1 MSRGHRE
8 DYRPVESLASTPPAA
23 DASSDRAP
31 VRGEGGNTP
40 RTRLESRQLDMPAS
54 HERPQERSGEDPAN
68 RDTLLMDGLA
78 LPRTDVR
85 QPVHLQERT
94 YALRDSETRIL
105 ATVGTFRVVPAADVT
120 SGSTTPDVWNGDIR
134 HLSDQ
139 GLIDRKSVVINGQP
153 TPVLVLTKEGK
164 ALLEAHRNTRPDGRQ
179 QEYHAGLVKP
189 RELAHDAQLH
199 RVYLAEA
206 ARITGQGG
214 RVRRVVLDYEI
225 KREYQRFLH
234 RSDRPDGVSQAEDR
248 AAFAAQSR
256 LPIVDDHLELPD
268 LRIEYETPQGDLAYR
283 DVELV
288 TEHYSRAQLSGK
300 ARAGFSMYRAA
311 GGRPSG
317 GGASGRGGT
326 PLDPHHLEWL
336 K

>member
-1 MSRGHRE
+1 MG
-8 DYRPVESLASTPPAA
+8 Y
-23 DASSDRAP
+23 
-31 VRGEGGNTP
+31 
-40 RTRLESRQLDMPAS
+40 
-54 HERPQERSGEDPAN
+54 
-68 RDTLLMDGLA
+68 
-78 LPRTDVR
+78 
-85 QPVHLQERT
+85 
-94 YALRDSETRIL
+94 
-105 ATVGTFRVVPAADVT
+105 
-120 SGSTTPDVWNGDIR
+120 
-134 HLSDQ
+134 
-139 GLIDRKSVVINGQP
+139 P
-153 TPVLVLTKEGK
+153 TPVLVLTKEGT
-164 ALLEAHRNTRPDGRQ
+164 ALFEAHRNVRPDGPQ

-189 RELAHDAQLH
+189 REPAHDARLH
-199 RVYLAEA
+199 RVFLAEA

-234 RSDRPDGVSQAEDR
+234 RSDRPDDVSQAEDR
-248 AAFAAQSR
+248 AAFAAESR
-256 LPIVDDHLELPD
+256 LPVVDDHLELPD

-283 DVELV
+283 DVQLV
-288 TEHYSRAQLSGK
+288 TEHYSRPQLSGK

>member
-1 MSRGHRE
+1 M
-8 DYRPVESLASTPPAA
+8 
-23 DASSDRAP
+23 
-31 VRGEGGNTP
+31 
-40 RTRLESRQLDMPAS
+40 
-54 HERPQERSGEDPAN
+54 
-68 RDTLLMDGLA
+68 
-78 LPRTDVR
+78 
-85 QPVHLQERT
+85 
-94 YALRDSETRIL
+94 
-105 ATVGTFRVVPAADVT
+105 
-120 SGSTTPDVWNGDIR
+120 WNGDVR
-134 HLSDQ
+134 HLSEQ

-153 TPVLVLTKEGK
+153 TPVLVLSKEGK
-164 ALLEAHRNTRPDGRQ
+164 ALLEAHRNVSPGGPQ
-179 QEYHAGLVKP
+179 QEYRAGLVP
-189 RELAHDAQLH
+189 PSELAHDAQLY

-234 RSDRPDGVSQAEDR
+234 RSDRPNDVSQAEDR
-248 AAFAAQSR
+248 AAFAAESR
-256 LPIVDDHLELPD
+256 FPVVDDHLELPD
-268 LRIEYETPQGDLAYR
+268 LRIEYETPQGDLAFR

-288 TEHYSRAQLSGK
+288 TEHYSGAQLSGK

-311 GGRPSG
+311 GGRSSG

>member
-1 MSRGHRE
+1 
-8 DYRPVESLASTPPAA
+8 VLI
-23 DASSDRAP
+23 
-31 VRGEGGNTP
+31 
-40 RTRLESRQLDMPAS
+40 
-54 HERPQERSGEDPAN
+54 
-68 RDTLLMDGLA
+68 DGLA
-78 LPRTDVR
+78 LPRTDAR
-85 QPVHLQERT
+85 QPVHLQDRT
-94 YALRDSETRIL
+94 YALRDSETHIL

-120 SGSTTPDVWNGDIR
+120 PGSTTPDVWNGDIR
-134 HLSDQ
+134 HLSEE
-139 GLIDRKSVVINGQP
+139 GLIERKSVVINGQP

-164 ALLEAHRNTRPDGRQ
+164 ALLEAHRNVRPDGRQ
-179 QEYHAGLVKP
+179 QGYHAGLVKP
-189 RELAHDAQLH
+189 RELAHDAQLY
-199 RVYLAEA
+199 RVYRAEA

-225 KREYQRFLH
+225 KREYQQFLH
-234 RSDRPDGVSQAEDR
+234 RSDRPDGLSQADDR

-256 LPIVDDHLELPD
+256 LPIVDEHLELPD
-268 LRIEYETPQGDLAYR
+268 LRIEYETTQGDLAYR

-288 TEHYSRAQLSGK
+288 TEHYSRAQLAGK

-311 GGRPSG
+311 GGRPSS